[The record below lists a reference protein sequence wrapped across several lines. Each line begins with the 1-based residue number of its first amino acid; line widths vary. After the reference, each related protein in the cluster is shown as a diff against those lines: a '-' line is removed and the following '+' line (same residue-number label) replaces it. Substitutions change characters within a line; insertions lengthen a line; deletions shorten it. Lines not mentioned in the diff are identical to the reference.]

1 MLSFPNVQV
10 ELENCK
16 RLYNLTEE
24 QKMQVRKD
32 LTFINPAYDSVMKYS
47 RYTSTKIP
55 RYLYYYKEDRKA
67 GTIEVPLG
75 YELPFEWKFLVDSEV
90 SDKRKVCTVD
100 FPKFLF
106 ELRDLQKEAV
116 KNWLS
121 EYACFGSVGTI
132 ILPTGAG
139 KTICGIFLANCI
151 MQRTLIVVN
160 KDDLV
165 AGWKKD
171 IEDCFGGEADVGIV
185 KGKEFKIGKHFTI
198 TTIQTL
204 SRLGDVKLQQL
215 YDNISFII
223 CDETHRVGAK
233 SYQVL
238 LGFPA
243 KYRLGLT
250 ATKMRNDGLVDV
262 IDLLCG
268 KTVYDGTKEE
278 TDAII
283 PAHKIVIIRNS
294 SKVRWKPK
302 KTYFHTKSL
311 QNVHSFQIE
320 GEKFIEGTKEWYE
333 KCEELEAEGVIKA
346 NPLKLH
352 EAFAKIAEDIDFNEM
367 VVEDIKTNYNE
378 GKSCIVFCKTV
389 EQLNNLY
396 DMLLPSCPKIQKFF
410 GGMKEKKEEVL
421 RKAESKEVSVT
432 LATVAIATEGTNV
445 KSWEVGF
452 LVSSVA
458 NEKDLIQILGR
469 LRRTKEGKESV
480 IFYDYRHPYVA
491 GIRNHGYKRDLWYK
505 NLGIR
510 S

>member
-90 SDKRKVCTVD
+90 SDKRKVCNVK
-100 FPKFLF
+100 FPKFLLQ
-106 ELRDLQKEAV
+106 LRELQKEAV
-116 KNWLS
+116 KGWLS

-139 KTICGIFLANCI
+139 KTVCGIWLAQAI
-151 MQRTLIVVN
+151 EQRTLIVVN

-171 IEDCFGGEADVGIV
+171 IEDCYGGEADVGIV
-185 KGKEFKIGKHFTI
+185 KGKIFKIGAHFTI

-204 SRLGDVKLQQL
+204 SRLGELKIKQL

-268 KTVYDGTKEE
+268 KTVFDGTKED

-283 PAHKIVIIRNS
+283 PSHKIVIIRNS
-294 SKVRWKPK
+294 SKVWWKPK
-302 KTYFHTKSL
+302 KTYYNVNTL
-311 QNVHSFQIE
+311 QNVHNFKLN
-320 GEKFIEGTKEWYE
+320 GDLYIEGTKEWNE
-333 KCEELEAEGVIKA
+333 KCEELELEGRIKS
-346 NPLKLH
+346 NPLRLH
-352 EAFAKIAEDIDFNEM
+352 EAYVKIANDAEFNEM
-367 VVEDIKTNYNE
+367 VCKDIKFNYDE
-378 GKSCIVFCKTV
+378 GKSCVVFCKTI
-389 EQLNNLY
+389 EQLENLY
-396 DMLLPSCPKIQKFF
+396 NMLINTCPKIQKFY
-410 GGMKEKKEEVL
+410 GGMKETKEEVL
-421 RKAESKEVSVT
+421 RKAESKEVLVT

-469 LRRTKEGKESV
+469 LRRTKEGKDYV
-480 IFYDYRHPYVA
+480 MFYDYRHPYVA

-510 S
+510 V